1 MDSEVPA
8 VICSEVGRSSV
19 KKKEIAMLTRN
30 ILLLKVVI
38 LLSLSACYA
47 YGQQPEE
54 AAVRKA
60 VGYYIQGH
68 ATGDPEYFRKAFSD
82 KATLSWIKEGKL
94 SQRSVADYIAGAPG
108 KSAPD
113 EAKRT
118 RTIEEVSITGNIAV
132 VRIALDSPE
141 THIIDYLSLLKIEGE
156 WKIVSKIFFVQPK
169 AVKS

>member
-1 MDSEVPA
+1 
-8 VICSEVGRSSV
+8 
-19 KKKEIAMLTRN
+19 MLARKF
-30 ILLLKVVI
+30 LLLKVVT
-38 LLSLSACYA
+38 LLALSVCYA
-47 YGQQPEE
+47 FGQQPEE
-54 AAVRKA
+54 EAVRKA

-94 SQRSVADYIAGAPG
+94 SQRTVADYIAGAPG

-118 RTIEEVSITGNIAV
+118 RTIEEVSITGNVAV

-156 WKIVSKIFFVQPK
+156 WKIVSKIFFVQPN